1 MTGQATF
8 SLEEDDLAAPG
19 LLAASPDFLAADLW
33 LSPGPLPLAAESP
46 EEEPESLVCLS
57 LVAVAAALEPFLLSV
72 R

>member
-8 SLEEDDLAAPG
+8 SLEDDDLAG
-19 LLAASPDFLAADLW
+19 LLTDSDFLAG
-33 LSPGPLPLAAESP
+33 LSAGPLPLAAESP

>member
-8 SLEEDDLAAPG
+8 SLEEDDLAG
-19 LLAASPDFLAADLW
+19 VLTDSDFLAAGL
-33 LSPGPLPLAAESP
+33 PAGPLPLAAESP